1 MVEQQE
7 KMLLLIRMSDEIQER
22 ARRGEGEEVIF
33 EIAQRLPKEDLV
45 ETATGAFLGIATICI
60 LLIIAAI
67 IMMKN
72 K

>member
-1 MVEQQE
+1 
-7 KMLLLIRMSDEIQER
+7 MLLLIWMPDEVQER

-33 EIAQRLPKEDLV
+33 GIAQRMPKENLA

-60 LLIIAAI
+60 LLIIATI
-67 IMMKN
+67 IMRKN

>member
-7 KMLLLIRMSDEIQER
+7 KMLLLIRMPDEVQKR
-22 ARRGEGEEVIF
+22 AGRGEGEEVIF
-33 EIAQRLPKEDLV
+33 EIAQSMPKENLA

-60 LLIIAAI
+60 LRIIEAI
-67 IMMKN
+67 IIRKN

>member
-7 KMLLLIRMSDEIQER
+7 KILLLIRMSDEIQER

-33 EIAQRLPKEDLV
+33 EIAQRLPKEDLS
-45 ETATGAFLGIATICI
+45 ETAAGAFLGIATICI
-60 LLIIAAI
+60 LLIISAI
-67 IMMKN
+67 IMRKN

>member
-1 MVEQQE
+1 
-7 KMLLLIRMSDEIQER
+7 MLLLIRMPDEIQER
-22 ARRGEGEEVIF
+22 ARRREGEEMIF
-33 EIAQRLPKEDLV
+33 EIAQRLPKENIA

-67 IMMKN
+67 IMRKN

>member
-7 KMLLLIRMSDEIQER
+7 KILLLIWMPDEIQER

-33 EIAQRLPKEDLV
+33 EISQRLPKEDLA
-45 ETATGAFLGIATICI
+45 ETVTGAFLGIATICI

-67 IMMKN
+67 IMRKN

>member
-1 MVEQQE
+1 M
-7 KMLLLIRMSDEIQER
+7 LIRMSDDIQER
-22 ARRGEGEEVIF
+22 AKRGDGEEVIF
-33 EIAQRLPKEDLV
+33 EISQRLPKEDLA

-67 IMMKN
+67 IMRKN

>member
-7 KMLLLIRMSDEIQER
+7 KMLLLIRMPDEIQER
-22 ARRGEGEEVIF
+22 ARRGEVEEVIF
-33 EIAQRLPKEDLV
+33 EISQRLPKEDLV

-67 IMMKN
+67 IMRKN

>member
-7 KMLLLIRMSDEIQER
+7 KILLLIRMPDEIQER
-22 ARRGEGEEVIF
+22 ARRCEGEEVIF
-33 EIAQRLPKEDLV
+33 EIAQRLPKENLA

-67 IMMKN
+67 IMRKN

>member
-22 ARRGEGEEVIF
+22 ARRCEGEEVIF
-33 EIAQRLPKEDLV
+33 EIAQRLPKENLA

-67 IMMKN
+67 IMSKN

>member
-1 MVEQQE
+1 MP
-7 KMLLLIRMSDEIQER
+7 DEIQER
-22 ARRGEGEEVIF
+22 ARRCEGEEVIF
-33 EIAQRLPKEDLV
+33 EIAQRLPKENLA

-67 IMMKN
+67 IIRKN

>member
-7 KMLLLIRMSDEIQER
+7 KMLQLIRMSDEIQER

-33 EIAQRLPKEDLV
+33 EISQRLPKEDLV

-60 LLIIAAI
+60 FLIIAAI
-67 IMMKN
+67 IIRKN

>member
-7 KMLLLIRMSDEIQER
+7 KILLLIRMPDEIQER
-22 ARRGEGEEVIF
+22 ARRREVEEVIF
-33 EIAQRLPKEDLV
+33 EIAKRLPKEDFA
-45 ETATGAFLGIATICI
+45 ETAAGAFLGIATICI

-67 IMMKN
+67 IMRKN

>member
-7 KMLLLIRMSDEIQER
+7 KILLLIRMPDEIQER
-22 ARRGEGEEVIF
+22 ARRCEGEEVIF
-33 EIAQRLPKEDLV
+33 EIAQRLPKENLA
-45 ETATGAFLGIATICI
+45 ETATGAFLGIATIYI

-67 IMMKN
+67 IMRKN

>member
-7 KMLLLIRMSDEIQER
+7 KMLLLIWMPDEIQER

-67 IMMKN
+67 IMRKN

>member
-1 MVEQQE
+1 
-7 KMLLLIRMSDEIQER
+7 MLLLIRMPGEIQER

-33 EIAQRLPKEDLV
+33 EISQRLPKEDLV
-45 ETATGAFLGIATICI
+45 ETETGAFLGIATICI

-67 IMMKN
+67 IMRKN

>member
-7 KMLLLIRMSDEIQER
+7 KILLLIRMSDEIQER
-22 ARRGEGEEVIF
+22 ARRCEGEEVIF
-33 EIAQRLPKEDLV
+33 EIAQRLPKEDFA
-45 ETATGAFLGIATICI
+45 ETAAGAFLGIATICI

-67 IMMKN
+67 IIRKN

>member
-1 MVEQQE
+1 MP
-7 KMLLLIRMSDEIQER
+7 DEIQER
-22 ARRGEGEEVIF
+22 ARRCEGEEVIF
-33 EIAQRLPKEDLV
+33 EIAQRLPKENLA

>member
-7 KMLLLIRMSDEIQER
+7 KMLLLIRMSYEIQER

-33 EIAQRLPKEDLV
+33 EIAQRLPKENLA

-60 LLIIAAI
+60 FIIIAAI
-67 IMMKN
+67 IMRKN

>member
-7 KMLLLIRMSDEIQER
+7 KMLLLIRMPGEIQER

-33 EIAQRLPKEDLV
+33 EISQRLPKEDLV
-45 ETATGAFLGIATICI
+45 ETETGAFLGIATICI

-67 IMMKN
+67 IMRKN

>member
-7 KMLLLIRMSDEIQER
+7 KMLLLIRMPDEIQER

-33 EIAQRLPKEDLV
+33 EIAQLLPKENLA

-60 LLIIAAI
+60 FLIIAAI
-67 IMMKN
+67 IMRKN

>member
-7 KMLLLIRMSDEIQER
+7 KMLLLIWMPDEIQER

-33 EIAQRLPKEDLV
+33 EISQRLPKENLA

-67 IMMKN
+67 IMRKN

>member
-7 KMLLLIRMSDEIQER
+7 KILLLIRMSDEIQER

-33 EIAQRLPKEDLV
+33 EISQRLPKEDLV

-60 LLIIAAI
+60 FLIIAAI
-67 IMMKN
+67 IMSKN

>member
-7 KMLLLIRMSDEIQER
+7 KMLLLIRMPDEIQER

-33 EIAQRLPKEDLV
+33 EISQRLPKEDLV

-67 IMMKN
+67 IMRKN

>member
-7 KMLLLIRMSDEIQER
+7 KILLLIRMPDEIQER

-33 EIAQRLPKEDLV
+33 EISQRLPKEDLV
-45 ETATGAFLGIATICI
+45 ETAAGAFLGIATICI

-67 IMMKN
+67 IMRKN

>member
-7 KMLLLIRMSDEIQER
+7 KMLLLIRMPDEIQER
-22 ARRGEGEEVIF
+22 ARRCEGEEVIF
-33 EIAQRLPKEDLV
+33 EISQRLPKENLA

-67 IMMKN
+67 IMRKN